1 MNKLHIKLRL
11 LLAGIMLT
19 ALFFGFL
26 HLFAGG
32 SLHNYERLHIFLF
45 NLCAGGSILIF
56 FTEDRERISAKN
68 ILFLLLSV
76 VYALLAFFEIYIAA
90 VVAALVLALITDSIR
105 VRKFSLFPSAF
116 FDSAAPVSAKF
127 HQASL
132 LCLSIGL
139 AMSGMVIVNNEY
151 LHLVSFSKL
160 KLDTFFLGFSFPLSL
175 ITMSVM
181 FSFMERGDR
190 TSNHAALKNACF
202 WTVNLG
208 VIIFFVFILLELP
221 ALQLV
226 VTTIL
231 TLAVATIFFLFKKH
245 AKRVQQKAFL
255 VSGILF
261 LLYTAVTGIAYIIIT
276 YSPEYEPERMKY
288 LLRMHSFASLY
299 GWNLCGLAVICRR
312 KDFPLRLH
320 SGLVIAVHW
329 LTAVVLAPLGSY
341 YRPFSICALLSY
353 GFILY
358 MIMLSK
364 GKEVE
369 I

>member
-1 MNKLHIKLRL
+1 MHVRLRM
-11 LLAGIMLT
+11 LLAGIMLI

-26 HLFAGG
+26 HLFVGG
-32 SLHNYERLHIFLF
+32 TLYNYERLHIFFF
-45 NLCAGGSILIF
+45 NLCAGGTILIL
-56 FTEDRERISAKN
+56 FTEDRERISRKN
-68 ILFLLLSV
+68 IIFLILSII
-76 VYALLAFFEIYIAA
+76 YALLAFFEIYIPA
-90 VVAALVLALITDSIR
+90 VVAALVLALIIDSVR
-105 VRKFSLFPSAF
+105 VRKFSIFPNAF
-116 FDSAAPVSAKF
+116 FDSVVPVSAKF

-139 AMSGMVIVNNEY
+139 TISGVVIINNEY
-151 LHLVSFSKL
+151 LHIVSFPKL

-181 FSFMERGDR
+181 FSFMERDQIKM
-190 TSNHAALKNACF
+190 NAALKNACF
-202 WTVNLG
+202 WTINLG
-208 VIIFFVFILLELP
+208 VIIFFLFILLELP

-231 TLAVATIFFLFKKH
+231 TLAVATVFFLFNKH
-245 AKRVQQKAFL
+245 AKRIQQKSFL

-261 LLYTAVTGIAYIIIT
+261 LIYTAVTGIAYIILT
-276 YSPEYEPERMKY
+276 YSPDYEPEKMKY

-329 LTAVVLAPLGSY
+329 LTAVALAPLGSY
-341 YRPFSICALLSY
+341 YRPFSICALACY

-358 MIMLSK
+358 MIMLGK
-364 GKEVE
+364 GTDGVRDEE
-369 I
+369 